1 MVVGGSRWL
10 RVVAVVVHLRW
21 RLWIE
26 VQMVVNWITL
36 TKVKE
41 LLVQFID
48 LDTGRTL
55 SLFDLLFW
63 VAMVMFVYRS
73 TMCAYL
79 FVVIMCDQIC
89 VNRD

>member
-10 RVVAVVVHLRW
+10 RVAAVVVHLRE

-41 LLVQFID
+41 LLV
-48 LDTGRTL
+48 
-55 SLFDLLFW
+55 
-63 VAMVMFVYRS
+63 
-73 TMCAYL
+73 
-79 FVVIMCDQIC
+79 
-89 VNRD
+89 